1 MNPFLASAL
10 RILAIVAAVLAV
22 AVGGLAWYF
31 RQPVFTSVTLPKAA
45 RADAATLQAHV
56 RFLTSSEHPRD
67 VEHPEGLERAAGYI
81 LDAFRK
87 THAACTEQAFTAGDL
102 PTKNIVARFGPAEGP
117 LTVIGAHYDACG
129 PFPGADDNASGV
141 AGLIELARLLDGRTL
156 AHPVE
161 LVAYSTEEPPYF
173 GSSWMGSAIHA
184 KALRDSGAPVRVMI
198 GLEMIGYFTPKQ
210 PAKAGLVSYLYPRDG
225 HFTLIAGRWPD
236 RDVVRRAKRY
246 FAGASDMPVV
256 SYNGPTFVGTDLS
269 DHRNYWAAGMSAMM
283 VTDTADVRNPNYH
296 RKTDTA
302 ETLDYVRLAAVVDG
316 VLGAA
321 VGFAN
326 EK

>member
-1 MNPFLASAL
+1 MAA
-10 RILAIVAAVLAV
+10 VAAVLAIG
-22 AVGGLAWYF
+22 VGGLVWYF
-31 RQPVFTSVTLPKAA
+31 RQPVLTRVPFPEGA
-45 RADAATLQAHV
+45 RADAAALEAHV
-56 RFLTSSEHPRD
+56 RFLTSAEHPRD
-67 VEHPEGLERAAGYI
+67 VEHPEGLERAAAYV
-81 LDAFRK
+81 LENFRK
-87 THAACTEQAFTAGDL
+87 TRAACSEQAYVAGDL
-102 PTKNIVARFGPAEGP
+102 PSKNIVARFGPDAGP

-129 PFPGADDNASGV
+129 PLPGADDNASGV

-173 GSSWMGSAIHA
+173 GSSWMGSAFHA
-184 KALRDSGAPVRVMI
+184 KSLRDSRAPVRVMI

-225 HFTLIAGRWPD
+225 HFILIAGRWPD

-246 FAGASDMPVV
+246 FAGASGMQVV

-269 DHRNYWAAGMSAMM
+269 DHRNYWSAGMKAMM

-296 RKTDTA
+296 RKTDTPD
-302 ETLDYVRLAAVVDG
+302 TLDYARLAAVVDG